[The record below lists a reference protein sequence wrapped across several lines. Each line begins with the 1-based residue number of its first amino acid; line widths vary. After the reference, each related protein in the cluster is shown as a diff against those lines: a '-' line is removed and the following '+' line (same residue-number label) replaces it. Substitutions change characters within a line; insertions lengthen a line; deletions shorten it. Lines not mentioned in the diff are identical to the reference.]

1 MRERTKK
8 QTPPAAIWILK
19 ILLAMYIVSGLLL
32 VILSVLVSRVEQE
45 ELTANVGVIVVYVVS
60 CALGGF
66 LAGRMRGERKFLWGL
81 LLGVIYFAVLL
92 AVSLV
97 ISGGE
102 IPDGMHLVTTLAI
115 CAGSG
120 MAGGMIG

>member
-1 MRERTKK
+1 MRERTTKPA
-8 QTPPAAIWILK
+8 PPAAIWILK
-19 ILLAMYIVSGLLL
+19 ILLAMYLVSGLLL
-32 VILSVLVSRVEQE
+32 IILAVLVSRVEQE
-45 ELTANVGVIVVYVVS
+45 ELVANVGVIVVYVVS

-66 LAGRMRGERKFLWGL
+66 LTGRMRGERKFLWGM
-81 LLGVIYFAVLL
+81 LLGVIYFAILL

-102 IPDGMHLVTTLAI
+102 LPDWMHLVTAMAI

-120 MAGGMIG
+120 MAGGMLG

>member
-8 QTPPAAIWILK
+8 QTPPAVIWILK
-19 ILLAMYIVSGLLL
+19 VLLAMYIVSGLLL

-102 IPDGMHLVTTLAI
+102 IPDGMHLVTALAI

>member
-1 MRERTKK
+1 MRERTTK
-8 QTPPAAIWILK
+8 TAPPTAIWMLK
-19 ILLAMYIVSGLLL
+19 ILLAMYLVSGLLL
-32 VILSVLVSRVEQE
+32 VILTVLVSRLEQE
-45 ELTANVGVIVVYVVS
+45 VVS

-66 LAGRMRGERKFLWGL
+66 LAGRMRGERKFLWGM
-81 LLGVIYFAVLL
+81 LLGAVYFVILL

-102 IPDGMHLVTTLAI
+102 LPDWMHLVTAMAI

-120 MAGGMIG
+120 MAGGMLG

>member
-8 QTPPAAIWILK
+8 QTPPAVIWILK
-19 ILLAMYIVSGLLL
+19 VLLAMYIVSGLLL

-66 LAGRMRGERKFLWGL
+66 LAGRMRGERKFLWGM
-81 LLGVIYFAVLL
+81 LLGASYFVILL

>member
-8 QTPPAAIWILK
+8 QTPPAVIWILK
-19 ILLAMYIVSGLLL
+19 VLLAMYIVSGLLL

>member
-1 MRERTKK
+1 MRERTTK
-8 QTPPAAIWILK
+8 TAPPTAIWMLK
-19 ILLAMYIVSGLLL
+19 ILLAMYLVSGLLL
-32 VILSVLVSRVEQE
+32 VILTVLVSRLEQE
-45 ELTANVGVIVVYVVS
+45 ELVANVGVIVVYVVS

-66 LAGRMRGERKFLWGL
+66 LAGRMRGERKFLWGM
-81 LLGVIYFAVLL
+81 LLGAVYFVILP

-102 IPDGMHLVTTLAI
+102 LPDWMHLVTTMAI

-120 MAGGMIG
+120 MAGGMLG

>member
-8 QTPPAAIWILK
+8 QTPPAVIWILK
-19 ILLAMYIVSGLLL
+19 VLLAMYIVSGLLL

-81 LLGVIYFAVLL
+81 LLGVIYFVVLL